1 MVIRIQ
7 VNVFGREVAGP
18 EGDGGIA
25 LLQAKVDVRVSILPY
40 RCRDGFRIEGDRVTC
55 FIKHRAIELEAD
67 LAGFKVDVCVAGS
80 RDDTSPIRVR
90 TGHRGLYQGAVGNGA
105 SYLMSFVPRATS

>member
-1 MVIRIQ
+1 MVIRVQ

-25 LLQAKVDVRVSILPY
+25 LLQAKVDVRVSVFAN

-55 FIKHRAIELEAD
+55 FIEHRAIELEAD
-67 LAGFKVDVCVAGS
+67 FAGVKVGLRNWPGS
-80 RDDTSPIRVR
+80 T
-90 TGHRGLYQGAVGNGA
+90 TGRRGRERSNSG
-105 SYLMSFVPRATS
+105 FRRRAPV